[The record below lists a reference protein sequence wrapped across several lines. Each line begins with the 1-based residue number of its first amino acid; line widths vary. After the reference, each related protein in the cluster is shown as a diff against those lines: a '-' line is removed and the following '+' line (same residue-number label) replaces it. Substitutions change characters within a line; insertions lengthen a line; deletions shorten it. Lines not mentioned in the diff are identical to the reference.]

1 MSQAVRRF
9 FPKGTRLTRPA
20 GGFVLWVQLPDSV
33 DSLELYG
40 RALEGGIAIT
50 PGYLFSAAEQY
61 RNFVRLNAANWSDE
75 AENAVERL
83 GALTVGQKPG
93 F

>member
-1 MSQAVRRF
+1 MAHSSRQGKLYLATCAHGGYNHCISPSRR
-9 FPKGTRLTRPA
+9 GTSFQRRSNTA
-20 GGFVLWVQLPDSV
+20 TFQ
-33 DSLELYG
+33 
-40 RALEGGIAIT
+40 
-50 PGYLFSAAEQY
+50 
-61 RNFVRLNAANWSDE
+61 LNAANWPDE